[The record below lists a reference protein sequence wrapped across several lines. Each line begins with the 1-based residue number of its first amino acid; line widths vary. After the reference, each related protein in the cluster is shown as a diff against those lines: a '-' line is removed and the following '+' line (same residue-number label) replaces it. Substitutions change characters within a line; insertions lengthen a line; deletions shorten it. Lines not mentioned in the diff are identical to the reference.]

1 MIRERVSTAGVIRPL
16 EPEEELAACKLRPEY
31 IARFSEKAIQRYL
44 KGRRQFDKKFG
55 HTLKVIEKERRNNLA
70 RAKEDTIKRV
80 SVLRQTITKDK
91 FGKGTTEK
99 KKEGVDVDVV
109 KVHGHNDKSK
119 PDALT
124 SPGWAWA
131 WALDDSESPP
141 PSSIVSRR
149 DTEEARKLAAVADW
163 ATQDEDSISGNNLW
177 TVVQNFLTATPG
189 KDNYVVNTGKDGNGD
204 AVAEARETQEI
215 KKKGSIFTKIL

>member
-1 MIRERVSTAGVIRPL
+1 MIRERVSTAGIIRPL
-16 EPEEELAACKLRPEY
+16 EPEEELAACKLRPEN

-80 SVLRQTITKDK
+80 TVLRQTITKDK

-99 KKEGVDVDVV
+99 KNEGSDVDVV
-109 KVHGHNDKSK
+109 KVHGHNDSKPKSK

-189 KDNYVVNTGKDGNGD
+189 KGSYVVNTGKDNGGASAD
-204 AVAEARETQEI
+204 AKEI